1 MAVNRPCTEMAYS
14 AGAQANIG
22 SEQTSKS
29 GDIVTKGYV
38 HLTV

>member
-1 MAVNRPCTEMAYS
+1 MAANGHCMEMAYI

-29 GDIVTKGYV
+29 SDIVMKVYV